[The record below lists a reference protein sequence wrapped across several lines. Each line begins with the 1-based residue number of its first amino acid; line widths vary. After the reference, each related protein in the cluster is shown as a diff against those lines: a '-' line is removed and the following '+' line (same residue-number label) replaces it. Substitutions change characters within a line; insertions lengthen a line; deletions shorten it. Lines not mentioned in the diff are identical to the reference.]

1 MTGTV
6 TIVER
11 WGAAGAPEKKLE
23 EIRTAYDG
31 YFEQIE
37 RRFGITR
44 AAYLIAARE
53 ALIDCRALIEGKV
66 FSRPRSKSGK
76 REACLARWS
85 RILDSVRAVLSHF
98 GRVGWTVF
106 WSAIRKLQDVFGVN
120 ERGSWE
126 RLRILQDI
134 GWLVVW
140 HRWDGKEHTYEE
152 GRSNV
157 YFLRVPEEIW
167 EAWVATPKAQKT
179 LAGLARSDNTTS
191 GAPPSAGLKSPPVSV
206 SPPAASSRPRPSST
220 RQPASPAPSAAAPS
234 ETVHWFPAL
243 FHALRAKL
251 YSSDGGTSRHV
262 ATIEQ
267 YFEEDAAALH
277 AKCLQQGLGEEQL
290 LRVPAPP
297 AIARELA
304 TAASHHW
311 LRDPGKEG
319 AMLRKEHPIGCFALN
334 ARQLSTAAAA
344 AWWTEW
350 LKANPPPPVLL
361 AEPVVHRAPV
371 SVSLSLA
378 AAVPPIDQPSQR
390 RPVLRRGPLSER
402 EAEEWARCQ
411 AAEAAELA
419 ATQAGEVD
427 GNGLAD
433 DELDELDELAAAQD
447 LDGDFD
453 TLLSAVDPVPD

>member
-31 YFEQIE
+31 YFEQVE
-37 RRFGITR
+37 RFGITR
-44 AAYLIAARE
+44 ANYLIAARE
-53 ALIDCRALIEGKV
+53 ALIDCRPLIEGKV

-98 GRVGWTVF
+98 GRVGWTIF

-167 EAWVATPKAQKT
+167 EAWTPTPKAQKL
-179 LAGLARSDNTTS
+179 LAKLARSDDTMS
-191 GAPPSAGLKSPPVSV
+191 DAPPSSGLRSPPVSV

-220 RQPASPAPSAAAPS
+220 RQPVSPPPSAAGAPS

-243 FHALRAKL
+243 FHALRAER
-251 YSSDGGTSRHV
+251 YASDGGTSRHV

-267 YFEEDAAALH
+267 YFEEEAAALH
-277 AKCLQQGLGEEQL
+277 AKCLQQGLDEEQL
-290 LRVPAPP
+290 LGVPAPP
-297 AIARELA
+297 AIARDLA
-304 TAASHHW
+304 TAAVGHW
-311 LRDPGKEG
+311 LRDPGKDGE
-319 AMLRKEHPIGCFALN
+319 MLRREHPIGCFARN
-334 ARQLSTAAAA
+334 ARQLATAAAA

-390 RPVLRRGPLSER
+390 RPVLRRSPLSER

-419 ATQAGEVD
+419 ATESGDSEVD
-427 GNGLAD
+427 GDGLAD
-433 DELDELDELAAAQD
+433 DELDDLEAAED